1 VKGAGAWIYKLEGVM
16 SSLGLAL
23 LNSLDIGLLLFIIAV
38 GLNIVFGVLNVINFA
53 HGALY
58 MLGAYLAFSCINV
71 LGMPF
76 WLTLLVAPLGVAL
89 LAVLIDR
96 FMLRF
101 VYQREVTDSLL
112 LTFALLLILNE
123 SVRMIWGTGI
133 HVVEPPALLQGTV
146 MLPGGVRYPLYSLF
160 VILAGGLVLFGL
172 WFLFNKTRA
181 GKIMRAAALDRD
193 MAQVL
198 CINTRL
204 VITGVFAF
212 GAWLAAVGGVVAAP
226 MRAIDPGMG
235 DKIII
240 ESFIVVV
247 IGGLGSFPGA
257 LLGAIVLGLI
267 HGLGGRFLP
276 EVNLMLPFVGMA
288 IVLLLKPHGL
298 LGRRAST

>member
-1 VKGAGAWIYKLEGVM
+1 M

-23 LNSLDIGLLLFIIAV
+23 LNSLDIGLLLFVIAV

-58 MLGAYLAFSCINV
+58 MLGAYLAYSCITL

-76 WLTLLVAPLGVAL
+76 WLTLLVAPLGVAV
-89 LAVLIDR
+89 LAVAIDR
-96 FMLRF
+96 LMLRF
-101 VYQREVTDSLL
+101 IYQREISDSLL
-112 LTFALLLILNE
+112 LTFALLLMINE
-123 SVRMIWGTGI
+123 SVRLMWGTGI
-133 HVVEPPALLQGTV
+133 HVIDPPALLQGTV
-146 MLPGGVRYPLYSLF
+146 ALPGGITYPLYSLF
-160 VILAGGLVLFGL
+160 VVGIGLVILFGL
-172 WFLFNKTRA
+172 WWLFNRTRV
-181 GKIMRAAALDRD
+181 GKIMRAAALDRE

-198 CINTRL
+198 CIDTKR

-247 IGGLGSFPGA
+247 IGGLGSFTGA
-257 LLGAIVLGLI
+257 LLGAIVLGLMY
-267 HGLGGRFLP
+267 GLGGRFFP
-276 EVNLMLPFVGMA
+276 EINLVLPFVGMA

-298 LGRRAST
+298 MGKGASL

>member
-1 VKGAGAWIYKLEGVM
+1 MTGFFT
-16 SSLGLAL
+16 AL
-23 LNSLDIGLLLFIIAV
+23 LNSLDIGLLLFVIAV

-58 MLGAYLAFSCINV
+58 MLGAYLGFSV
-71 LGMPF
+71 MALLGWPF
-76 WLTLLVAPLGVAL
+76 WAALIIAPLGVAM

-96 FMLRF
+96 LVLRF
-101 VYQREVTDSLL
+101 IYGREVSDSLL

-123 SVRMIWGTGI
+123 SVRIIWGSGI
-133 HVVEPPALLQGTV
+133 HVVEPPALLDGTLE
-146 MLPGGVRYPLYSLF
+146 LPDGVRYPIYGLF
-160 VILAGGLVLFGL
+160 VIAVGAALVAGL
-172 WFLFNKTRA
+172 WALFNRTRA
-181 GKIMRAAALDRD
+181 GRIMRAASLDPE

-198 CINTRL
+198 GINTRM

-257 LLGAIVLGLI
+257 LVGALILGLI
-267 HGLGGRFLP
+267 HGLGGRYFP
-276 EVNLMLPFVGMA
+276 DVNLILPYIGMA
-288 IVLLLKPHGL
+288 IVLLVRPYGL
-298 LGRRAST
+298 MGRPVAS

>member
-1 VKGAGAWIYKLEGVM
+1 MG
-16 SSLGLAL
+16 SLGTAL
-23 LNSLDIGLLLFIIAV
+23 LNSLDIGLLLFVIAV
-38 GLNIVFGVLNVINFA
+38 GLSIVFGVLNVINFA

-58 MLGAYLAFSCINV
+58 MLGAYLAYTCIAG

-76 WLTLLVAPLGVAL
+76 WLTLLVAPLGVAA
-89 LAVLIDR
+89 LAVAIDR
-96 FMLRF
+96 LMLRF
-101 VYQREVTDSLL
+101 IYHREVTDSLL

-123 SVRMIWGTGI
+123 SVRLIWGTGI
-133 HVVEPPALLQGTV
+133 HVIDPPDLLKGTIV
-146 MLPGGVRYPLYSLF
+146 LPGGVTYPLYSLF
-160 VILAGGLVLFGL
+160 VIGVGLVFVCGL
-172 WFLFNKTRA
+172 WLLFNKTRI
-181 GKIMRAAALDRD
+181 GRIMRAAALDRD

-267 HGLGGRFLP
+267 YGLGGRFLP
-276 EVNLMLPFVGMA
+276 EVNLVLPFLGMA
-288 IVLLLKPHGL
+288 VVLLLKPQGL
-298 LGRRAST
+298 MGKRAST

>member
-1 VKGAGAWIYKLEGVM
+1 M
-16 SSLGLAL
+16 SSFGMAL
-23 LNSLDIGLLLFIIAV
+23 LNSLDIGLLLFVIAV

-58 MLGAYLAFSCINV
+58 MLGAYLAYSC
-71 LGMPF
+71 M
-76 WLTLLVAPLGVAL
+76 TLLGLSFWITLLLAPLGVAV
-89 LAVLIDR
+89 LAVFIDR
-96 FMLRF
+96 LMLRF
-101 VYQREVTDSLL
+101 IYQREISDSLL

-123 SVRMIWGTGI
+123 SVRLIWGTGI
-133 HVVEPPALLQGTV
+133 HVIDPPLLLQGTV
-146 MLPGGVRYPLYSLF
+146 SLPGGITYPIYSLF
-160 VILAGGLVLFGL
+160 VVLVGLVVVCAL
-172 WFLFNKTRA
+172 WLLFNRTRV
-181 GKIMRAAALDRD
+181 GKIMRAAALDRE

-198 CINTRL
+198 CINTKL
-204 VITGVFAF
+204 VITSVFAF

-267 HGLGGRFLP
+267 YGFGGRFFP
-276 EVNLMLPFVGMA
+276 EVNLILPFLGMA

-298 LGRRAST
+298 MGKGATL

>member
-1 VKGAGAWIYKLEGVM
+1 MTGIGV
-16 SSLGLAL
+16 AL
-23 LNSLDIGLLLFIIAV
+23 LNSLDIGLLLFVIAV

-53 HGALY
+53 HGSLY
-58 MLGAYLAFSCINV
+58 MLGAYLGFSCIAL

-76 WLTLLVAPLGVAL
+76 WVTLLVAPLGVAM

-96 FMLRF
+96 LMLRF
-101 VYQREVTDSLL
+101 IYQREVSDSLL

-123 SVRMIWGTGI
+123 TVRLIWGTGI
-133 HVVEPPALLQGTV
+133 HIVDPPALLQGTM
-146 MLPGGVRYPLYSLF
+146 MLPGGITYPVYSLF
-160 VILAGGLVLFGL
+160 VVLIGVIILFAL
-172 WFLFNKTRA
+172 WLLFNRTRA
-181 GKIMRAAALDRD
+181 GKIMRAAALDRE

-198 CINTRL
+198 CINTKL
-204 VITGVFAF
+204 VITSVFAF
-212 GAWLAAVGGVVAAP
+212 GAWLAAVAGVVAAP

-257 LLGAIVLGLI
+257 LLGAIILGLI
-267 HGLGGRFLP
+267 HGFGGRYLP
-276 EVNLMLPFVGMA
+276 EINLVLPFLGMA

-298 LGRRAST
+298 MGKGAAA

>member
-1 VKGAGAWIYKLEGVM
+1 M
-16 SSLGLAL
+16 SSVGMAL

-58 MLGAYLAFSCINV
+58 MLGAYLAYTCMTL
-71 LGMPF
+71 LGLSF
-76 WLTLLVAPLGVAL
+76 WLTLLLAPLGVAA

-96 FMLRF
+96 LMLRF
-101 VYQREVTDSLL
+101 IYQREVSDSLL

-123 SVRMIWGTGI
+123 SVRLIWGTGI
-133 HVVEPPALLQGTV
+133 HVIDPPSLFQGTV
-146 MLPGGVRYPLYSLF
+146 ALPGGITYPIYSLF
-160 VILAGGLVLFGL
+160 VVGVGLVVVYAL
-172 WFLFNKTRA
+172 WLLFNRTRV
-181 GKIMRAAALDRD
+181 GKIMRAAALDRE

-247 IGGLGSFPGA
+247 IGGLGSFPGT
-257 LLGAIVLGLI
+257 LLGAVILGLI
-267 HGLGGRFLP
+267 YGFGGRFFP
-276 EVNLMLPFVGMA
+276 DANLILPFIGMA
-288 IVLLLKPHGL
+288 VVLLLKPHGL
-298 LGRRAST
+298 MGKRAAS

>member
-1 VKGAGAWIYKLEGVM
+1 MG
-16 SSLGLAL
+16 SLGLAL

-76 WLTLLVAPLGVAL
+76 WLTLMVAPLGVAV
-89 LAVLIDR
+89 LAVLVDR
-96 FMLRF
+96 LMLRF

-133 HVVEPPALLQGTV
+133 HVVEPPELLRGTV

-160 VILAGGLVLFGL
+160 VIAAGGVVLFGL

-181 GKIMRAAALDRD
+181 GKVMRAAALDRD

-267 HGLGGRFLP
+267 HGLGGRYLP
-276 EVNLMLPFVGMA
+276 EINLMLPFVGMA
-288 IVLLLKPHGL
+288 IVLLLKPQGL
-298 LGRRAST
+298 LGRRASL